1 MTTTEHIPA
10 PATQRPFFRGFKR
23 VPARNVSARRATPTN
38 TPQAKGVT
46 LTAPRA
52 KGVTL
57 TQANVNSPTA
67 DAMIT
72 EAVNLADATG
82 CADANTLALG
92 TLVGTGVPVPMAQQ
106 WVDALS
112 NSHHGPVES
121 RDMHRQALAMS
132 LIGWIA
138 AHSVAPDSYVS
149 GNWA

>member
-38 TPQAKGVT
+38 TPQ
-46 LTAPRA
+46 A